1 MMDLVLGHDLIFL
14 YLLLI
19 PNDICICD
27 LNVLFDYYIS
37 EHNHTLSLISDQLW
51 YLTAFFSAC
60 KSTPKVR
67 KFATN

>member
-19 PNDICICD
+19 PNDTCICD

-37 EHNHTLSLISDQLW
+37 EHNHTLSLISDQRQLFVK
-51 YLTAFFSAC
+51 AA
-60 KSTPKVR
+60 
-67 KFATN
+67 KFKRDVP